1 MMAFKVHFHNT
12 NLASKTPKW
21 ATIMPKWATKM
32 LKLAT
37 CCLIF
42 VAKKVLFLKPEQ
54 FYWRFLAN
62 KTTLAFKLYEINP
75 KQSNV
80 NI

>member
-12 NLASKTPKW
+12 NLSSKTPKW

-32 LKLAT
+32 LKLAA

-42 VAKKVLFLKPEQ
+42 VAKKVVFLKPEQ
-54 FYWRFLAN
+54 FYWPFFAN
-62 KTTLAFKLYEINP
+62 KTAPAF
-75 KQSNV
+75 
-80 NI
+80 